1 MNPQN
6 TTTMNTELT
15 VESEASEII
24 DALKEQASTLLSSV
38 LKEPLT
44 DFGVTALGNF
54 PYYYLNPNNL
64 EFNATTYG
72 WISAGLTA
80 GANPV
85 TLDEPFTNLFIEALS
100 SVVYKLS
107 SADQALLNAAQ
118 KAATNQQMA
127 LLSLWTSIYGPVAPT
142 GNQQPID
149 IIMNTIATTWAKPAT
164 NLYAIQR
171 SKDISRLLNNTPA
184 SGQPILPVFANYLN
198 ALGSSISLQNATT
211 MNAGYLSTARGN
223 VQSADADNG
232 GMLLDD
238 STTVY
243 HPAYGV
249 STPLPDIINGLSAT
263 SNKVE
268 LNMTVTRSSESEVKI
283 SIEGGAS
290 FEIPIAS
297 FLTLSVDGK
306 ASYFSDTIAT
316 ASNTISVS
324 MTFTGVT
331 LVNYGP
337 AAFSMATGL
346 NWSWMKPITDAI
358 RNGSKDV
365 SGFVFSPK
373 PNIDFSEDGPFGFLT
388 GVAISNYPSV
398 VITVQSD
405 SYQSIEKTI
414 EQTVSL
420 GISFLGIPL
429 GGGSESTYSHTA
441 SSSSSSSTVTITLD
455 PPADM
460 VAGTNESSRGWV
472 LGAETSFPGAVQS
485 NFQIA
490 SGLGYPAYQLY
501 QDNTGTTYC
510 SAKKQK
516 SHAAGAAFVKACLK
530 AHPGTSCNGKPWLS
544 NSQTGTI
551 WP

>member
-1 MNPQN
+1 
-6 TTTMNTELT
+6 MNTELT
-15 VESEASEII
+15 VGSEAPEII
-24 DALKEQASTLLSSV
+24 DALKEQATTLLSSV

-44 DFGVTALGNF
+44 DFDATALGNF

-64 EFNATTYG
+64 QFNATTYD
-72 WISAGLTA
+72 WISAALTA
-80 GANPV
+80 NATPV
-85 TLDEPFTNLFIEALS
+85 TLGEPFVNIYTQALA
-100 SVVYKLS
+100 SVGYKLS
-107 SADQALLNAAQ
+107 KADQAALNAAQ

-127 LLSLWTSIYGPVAPT
+127 LLTLWTSIYGPVAAT
-142 GNQQPID
+142 SKQQPID
-149 IIMNTIATTWAKPAT
+149 IIMSTIATTWASPAT
-164 NLYAIQR
+164 DLYTIQR
-171 SKDISRLLNNTPA
+171 AKNLAKLLNKTPA
-184 SGQPILPVFANYLN
+184 SGQPVLPVFANYLN

-211 MNAGYLSTARGN
+211 MNTGYLSTVLDN
-223 VQSADADNG
+223 VQDATADNG

-238 STTVY
+238 SATTY
-243 HPAYGV
+243 HPAYAV
-249 STPLPDIINGLSAT
+249 STPLSDIINGLSAT
-263 SNKVE
+263 SNKIE
-268 LNMTVTRSSESEVKI
+268 LNMTVTRSSKSQVEI
-283 SIEGGAS
+283 NIEGGAR
-290 FEIPIAS
+290 FKIPIAS
-297 FLTLSVDGK
+297 FLTLSVNGS

-316 ASNTISVS
+316 TSNTISVR

-337 AAFSMATGL
+337 ASFNVATGL
-346 NWSWMKPITDAI
+346 KWSWMKPITDAI

-373 PNIDFSEDGPFGFLT
+373 PGIDFSEGGPFSFLT

-398 VITVQSD
+398 EITVQSK
-405 SYQSIEKTI
+405 SYESIKETI
-414 EQTVSL
+414 KQTVSL
-420 GISFLGIPL
+420 GISFLGISL
-429 GGGSESTYSHTA
+429 GGGSESTYSHNA

-460 VAGTNESSRGWV
+460 IAGTNESARAWV
-472 LGAETSFPGAVQS
+472 LGAETSYPGAVQS

-516 SHAAGAAFVKACLK
+516 NHAAGAAFVKACLK
-530 AHPGTSCNGKPWLS
+530 AHPGTSCSGKPWLS

-551 WP
+551 WSPPKI

>member
-1 MNPQN
+1 
-6 TTTMNTELT
+6 MNTELT
-15 VESEASEII
+15 VGSEAPEII
-24 DALKEQASTLLSSV
+24 DALKEQATTLLSSV

-44 DFGVTALGNF
+44 DFDATALGNF

-64 EFNATTYG
+64 QFNAKTYD
-72 WISAGLTA
+72 WISAALTA
-80 GANPV
+80 NATPV
-85 TLDEPFTNLFIEALS
+85 TLGEPFVNIYTQALA
-100 SVVYKLS
+100 SVGYKLS
-107 SADQALLNAAQ
+107 KADQAALNAAQ

-127 LLSLWTSIYGPVAPT
+127 LLTLWTSIYGPVAAT
-142 GNQQPID
+142 SKQQPID
-149 IIMNTIATTWAKPAT
+149 IIMSTIATTWASPAT
-164 NLYAIQR
+164 DLYTIQR
-171 SKDISRLLNNTPA
+171 AKNLAKLLNKTPA
-184 SGQPILPVFANYLN
+184 SGQPVLPVFANYLN

-211 MNAGYLSTARGN
+211 MNTGYLSTVLDN
-223 VQSADADNG
+223 VQDATADNG

-238 STTVY
+238 SATTY
-243 HPAYGV
+243 HPAYAV
-249 STPLPDIINGLSAT
+249 STPLSDIINGLSAT
-263 SNKVE
+263 SNKIE
-268 LNMTVTRSSESEVKI
+268 LNMTVTRSSKSQVEI
-283 SIEGGAS
+283 NIEGGAR
-290 FEIPIAS
+290 FKIPIAS
-297 FLTLSVDGK
+297 FLTLSVDGS

-316 ASNTISVS
+316 TSNTISVR

-337 AAFSMATGL
+337 ASFNVATGL
-346 NWSWMKPITDAI
+346 KWSWMKPITDAI

-373 PNIDFSEDGPFGFLT
+373 PGIDFSEGGPFSFLT

-398 VITVQSD
+398 EITVQSK
-405 SYQSIEKTI
+405 SYESIKETI
-414 EQTVSL
+414 KQTVSL
-420 GISFLGIPL
+420 GISFLGISL
-429 GGGSESTYSHTA
+429 GGGSESTYSHNA

-460 VAGTNESSRGWV
+460 IAGTNESARAWV
-472 LGAETSFPGAVQS
+472 LGAETSYPGAVQS

-516 SHAAGAAFVKACLK
+516 NHAAGAAFVKACLK
-530 AHPGTSCNGKPWLS
+530 AHPGTSCSGKPWLS

-551 WP
+551 WSPPKI

>member
-1 MNPQN
+1 
-6 TTTMNTELT
+6 MNTELT
-15 VESEASEII
+15 VGSEAPEII
-24 DALKEQASTLLSSV
+24 DALKEQATTLLSSV

-44 DFGVTALGNF
+44 DFDASNLGNF

-64 EFNATTYG
+64 QFNATTYE
-72 WISAGLTA
+72 WISTALTA
-80 GANPV
+80 NATPV
-85 TLDEPFTNLFIEALS
+85 TLGEPFVNIYTQALA
-100 SVVYKLS
+100 SVGYKLS
-107 SADQALLNAAQ
+107 KADQAALNAAQ

-127 LLSLWTSIYGPVAPT
+127 LLTLWTSIYGPVKAT
-142 GNQQPID
+142 SKQQPID
-149 IIMNTIATTWAKPAT
+149 IIMSTIATTWASPAT
-164 NLYAIQR
+164 DLYTIQR
-171 SKDISRLLNNTPA
+171 TKNLAKLLNKTPA
-184 SGQPILPVFANYLN
+184 SGQPVLPVFANYLN

-211 MNAGYLSTARGN
+211 MNTGYLSTVLDN
-223 VQSADADNG
+223 VQDATADNG

-238 STTVY
+238 SATTY
-243 HPAYGV
+243 HPAYAV
-249 STPLPDIINGLSAT
+249 STPLSDIINGLSAT
-263 SNKVE
+263 SNKIE
-268 LNMTVTRSSESEVKI
+268 LNMTVTRSSKSEVEINIK
-283 SIEGGAS
+283 GGAR
-290 FEIPIAS
+290 FKIPIAS
-297 FLTLSVDGK
+297 FLTLSVNGS

-316 ASNTISVS
+316 ASNTISVR

-337 AAFSMATGL
+337 ASFNVATGL
-346 NWSWMKPITDAI
+346 KWSWMKPITDAI

-373 PNIDFSEDGPFGFLT
+373 PGIDFSEGGPFSFLT

-398 VITVQSD
+398 EITVQSK
-405 SYQSIEKTI
+405 SYESIKETI
-414 EQTVSL
+414 KQTVSL
-420 GISFLGIPL
+420 GISFLGISL
-429 GGGSESTYSHTA
+429 GGGSESTYSHNA

-460 VAGTNESSRGWV
+460 IAGTNESSRAWV
-472 LGAETSFPGAVQS
+472 LGAETSYPGAVQS

-516 SHAAGAAFVKACLK
+516 NHAAGAAFVKACLK
-530 AHPGTSCNGKPWLS
+530 AHPGTSCSGKPWLS

-551 WP
+551 WSPPKI